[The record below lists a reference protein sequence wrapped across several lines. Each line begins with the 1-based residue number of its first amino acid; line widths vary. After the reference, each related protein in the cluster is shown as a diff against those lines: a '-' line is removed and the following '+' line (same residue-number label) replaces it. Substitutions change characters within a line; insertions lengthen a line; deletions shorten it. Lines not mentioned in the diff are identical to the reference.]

1 MIHTA
6 PLTTDYIVE
15 DTIITESES
24 YLNEHGYKTDDK
36 RYYSVVN
43 KKQDDE
49 DSGHLIKVVETT
61 AVPFDDADL
70 VADTVEVYICS
81 CASYRYG
88 KGIEDLE
95 DRRTLEWKA
104 CKHVDALAERKAQ
117 RAENDESQRTLD

>member
-6 PLTTDYIVE
+6 PLNTKHIVE
-15 DTIITESES
+15 DEIITESES

-36 RYYSVVN
+36 RYYTVVN
-43 KKQDDE
+43 HKPDDK

-81 CASYRYG
+81 CSSYRYG
-88 KGIEDLE
+88 KGIDDLE
-95 DRRTLEWKA
+95 DRRTLEWHT
-104 CKHVDALAERKAQ
+104 CKHCDALSDLKAK
-117 RAENDESQRTLD
+117 RAEQDDNQTEL

>member
-6 PLTTDYIVE
+6 PFNTEHIVE
-15 DTIITESES
+15 DEIITESES

-36 RYYSVVN
+36 RYYTVVN
-43 KKQDDE
+43 KKQDE
-49 DSGHLIKVVETT
+49 PDSGHLIKVVETT

-70 VADTVEVYICS
+70 VADSVEVYICS

-95 DRRTLEWKA
+95 DRRTLEWRG
-104 CKHVDALAERKAQ
+104 CKHVNALADRKAE
-117 RAENDESQRTLD
+117 RAENDDNQEKLL